1 MKKLLDQIT
10 EEVQKAFAASGY
22 EEEYGKVTLSNR
34 PDLCEYQCNGSM
46 AAAKK
51 YRCAPIQIAGK
62 VAEELQKSAVFEE
75 VLAVNPGF
83 INLKVSSSFVQ
94 TYLRKMQKDE

>member
-10 EEVQKAFAASGY
+10 EEVMKAFAASGY

-51 YRCAPIQIAGK
+51 YHCAPIQIASK
-62 VAEELQKSAVFEE
+62 VVEELEKSA
-75 VLAVNPGF
+75 
-83 INLKVSSSFVQ
+83 I
-94 TYLRKMQKDE
+94 LRRLWQSIRALSI